1 MKAQTEVAQ
10 AQDTG
15 FFGHPRGLA
24 TLFFTEFWERWG
36 YYGMRSLL
44 ILFLLAPATNGGLGF
59 EQTKASAIYGLFTAM
74 AYMVALPGGW
84 VADRILGQRK
94 SVLYGGVIIA
104 AGYLMLAVPSEP
116 VFYLGLL
123 LVIIG
128 TGLLKPNIST
138 IVGQLYQQGDRRRD
152 SGFSIFYMGIN
163 MGAFFAPL
171 ACGLVARHYGWRVG
185 LSLAGIGMVLG
196 VVQYVLGWKHLG
208 EAGLHPVTT
217 SPAEDAK
224 QKTLFLQVSAALVTV
239 LVLLVGADLTGLLT
253 ITAEGLNA
261 AAGTGLLVVTLGFF
275 AWLFFAADWSAEE
288 RKKIIVIGVLFAA
301 SCLFWSAFE
310 QAGSTLNLFAADKTD
325 NRIFG
330 WEYPPSWLQSLNG
343 LFIWTL
349 APVFAWLWFKLGRHE
364 PASPAK
370 FAWGLVLVGLGYAIL
385 LPPALTAA
393 TGVKVSPMWL
403 TGTYLL
409 HTFGELCLS
418 PVGLSAITKL
428 APARVAGL
436 MMGVWFLS
444 ISIGNY
450 LGGRVSGFYEA
461 LPLPSLFGAVA
472 AFAVGAGLIL
482 ALIARPITRLM
493 GGVK

>member
-1 MKAQTEVAQ
+1 VKAQ
-10 AQDTG
+10 AQAEAAQDTR

-44 ILFLLAPATNGGLGF
+44 ILFLLAPVSSGGLGF
-59 EQTKASAIYGLFTAM
+59 EQGKASAVYGLFTAM

-94 SVLYGGVIIA
+94 SVLYGGIVIA
-104 AGYLMLAVPSEP
+104 AGYLMLAVPSVT
-116 VFYLGLL
+116 VFYLGLVM
-123 LVIIG
+123 VIIG

-163 MGAFFAPL
+163 MGSFFAPL
-171 ACGLVARHYGWRVG
+171 ACGLVARHYSWRAG
-185 LSLAGIGMVLG
+185 RALAGIGMVLG
-196 VVQYVLGWKHLG
+196 VAQYLHGWRHLG
-208 EAGLHPVTT
+208 EAGLHPVAM
-217 SPAEDAK
+217 PAADAVK
-224 QKTLFLQVSAALVTV
+224 QRRTMFQVIGVLAAVTV
-239 LVLLVGADLTGLLT
+239 LMIGLDQAGVFAL
-253 ITAEGLNA
+253 TAEGLNA
-261 AAGTGLLVVTLGFF
+261 AAGTGLLVVTVGFF

-288 RKKIIVIGVLFAA
+288 RKKIIVIGVLFVA

-310 QAGSTLNLFAADKTD
+310 QAGSTLNLFAADRTD

-349 APVFAWLWFKLGRHE
+349 APVFAWFWFKLGSKE
-364 PASPAK
+364 PSSPAK
-370 FAWGLVLVGLGYAIL
+370 FAWGLLLVGLGYAIL
-385 LPPALTAA
+385 VPPAIAAA
-393 TGVKVSPMWL
+393 TGVKVSPLWL

-428 APARVAGL
+428 APTRVAGL

-450 LGGRVSGFYEA
+450 LGARVSGFYEA

-472 AFAVGAGLIL
+472 AFAIVAGLIL
-482 ALIARPITRLM
+482 ALIRNPITRLM